1 MLTRESLE
9 KIDREIAKYPE
20 GRKQSAVMAALAV
33 AQDEKGFLSDEVIEF
48 VAGLLGMA
56 PIAVREVASF
66 YAMYKYK
73 KEPSGKTRLTVCTS
87 LPCRLS
93 GADEVAETL
102 KEKLGIGW
110 GETTPDGRVTL
121 VEGECM
127 GACGDAPVALID
139 DTRMCCRLTREGV
152 DAVLREIG

>member
-1 MLTRESLE
+1 MLARESLE

-20 GRKQSAVMAALAV
+20 GRKQSAVMEALAV
-33 AQDEKGFLSDEVIEF
+33 AQDEKGFLSDEMIEF

-56 PIAVREVASF
+56 PISVREVVSF
-66 YAMYKYK
+66 YAMYKH
-73 KEPSGKTRLTVCTS
+73 EAASSGKTRLTLCRS

-93 GADEVAETL
+93 GADEIAETL
-102 KEKLGIGW
+102 KEKLGIDF
-110 GETTPDGRVTL
+110 GETTPDGRMTL

-139 DTRMCCRLTREGV
+139 DKRMCCRLTREGV
-152 DAVLREIG
+152 DALLREIG